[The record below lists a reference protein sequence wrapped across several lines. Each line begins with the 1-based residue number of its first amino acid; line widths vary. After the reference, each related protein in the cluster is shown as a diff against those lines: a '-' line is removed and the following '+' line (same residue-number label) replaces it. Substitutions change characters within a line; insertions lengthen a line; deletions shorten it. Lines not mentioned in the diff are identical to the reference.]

1 MVGVVTVAAGP
12 DWASA
17 TTAIGTV
24 AVAVVAVG
32 VALFAEWRAGL
43 RIQHEHERSDA
54 QLAEERSLHD
64 KETAEER
71 VLADMR
77 LAEQFAHSDAQL
89 AEERAHSTA
98 QLQQER
104 KLAQDREQLAE
115 AYLVQVTE
123 ARMTPEA
130 YGSRISADPDTT
142 IECPVA
148 IVVNRGHY
156 TITRL
161 EAQIC
166 VNQNSLT
173 SYGKTEHF
181 TSWSTVP
188 QPMTEGL
195 SGGGRDIYLSTLT
208 PNDLGMRYSSDAMV
222 VRDLFGSYPIVRW
235 TDRWGTRWEHK
246 RGEARQIKE
255 GAQWHP

>member
-1 MVGVVTVAAGP
+1 MVEVVAVAAGP

-17 TTAIGTV
+17 ATAIGTV

-43 RIQHEHERSDA
+43 RVRQEHKRSDDQLSQERSLHA
-54 QLAEERSLHD
+54 KEIEEERSL
-64 KETAEER
+64 
-71 VLADMR
+71 ADRR
-77 LAEQFAHSDAQL
+77 LAEQLAHSDAQL

-98 QLQQER
+98 QLQDER
-104 KLAQDREQLAE
+104 KLAQDLEQLAE
-115 AYLVQVTE
+115 AYLVQITE

-130 YGSRISADPDTT
+130 YGSRISTDPETP

-148 IVVNRGHY
+148 IVINRGHY

-166 VNQNSLT
+166 LNGNSLT

-181 TSWSTVP
+181 TSWHTLP
-188 QPMTEGL
+188 HPMTEGL

-208 PNDLGMRYSSDAMV
+208 PTDLGMRYSSDAMTVRNLSSGFRQELAAV
-222 VRDLFGSYPIVRW
+222 VRSHEKSAFDLG
-235 TDRWGTRWEHK
+235 
-246 RGEARQIKE
+246 Q
-255 GAQWHP
+255 